1 VRLSQGMY
9 DRLAV
14 LAGLSNNDISE
25 QAEYL
30 LEKMI
35 VADWHVVT
43 VQAER
48 LKRLGLTGI
57 ERD

>member
-1 VRLSQGMY
+1 
-9 DRLAV
+9 V
-14 LAGLSNNDISE
+14 LAGLNNNDIAE

-43 VQAER
+43 VQADR
-48 LKRLGLTGI
+48 MKRLGLTGI
-57 ERD
+57 DRDGEGRRGTERD